1 MLGAKSGT
9 RALWYTS
16 CRVVRPMDFAE
27 LLISTFSQLRPID
40 VLDMAAVAY
49 VIYRVL
55 LLVRGTR
62 AMALINGLIV
72 IVVLIWITSPLPTLN
87 WLLRHLMLPSVIAVV
102 VIFQPELRM
111 ALERLGRVRW
121 LGRTFGELAVER
133 WQRIIAELA
142 DTVADFA
149 HSHTGALIV
158 IERSQ
163 RLIEVARTGKA
174 LDALFSQ
181 ELLATIFYPH
191 SPLHD
196 GAVIIRGDRVVAAGC
211 VLPHSESP
219 GLSVTTGMRHRAAL
233 GISERTD
240 AVAIVVSEE
249 TGNISLAVDGT
260 LSPALEKVQLTERLL
275 RLFESEERPRL
286 FFWRL

>member
-1 MLGAKSGT
+1 MSVEGRLTVAFAHKF
-9 RALWYTS
+9 
-16 CRVVRPMDFAE
+16 CRVAQPMDFAE

-40 VLDMAAVAY
+40 MLDMAAVAY

-72 IVVLIWITSPLPTLN
+72 IIVLIWVTSPLPTLN

-111 ALERLGRVRW
+111 ALERLGRARW
-121 LGRTFGELAVER
+121 IGRTFGELGTER
-133 WQRIIAELA
+133 WQRLIGELA
-142 DTVADFA
+142 DTVADLA

-163 RLIEVARTGKA
+163 RLLEVARTGKA

-219 GLSVTTGMRHRAAL
+219 GLSVSTGMRHRAAL